1 MNAFFGG
8 GAAATEAF
16 CLGEPSWSRFTI
28 KPLLVLVLVLVLDVD
43 ICGPDFIA
51 ILGSSSISVVSKS
64 GQPALVYFG
73 EQ

>member
-1 MNAFFGG
+1 MLFLEEVLLRLRLFAWGSHRG
-8 GAAATEAF
+8 VV
-16 CLGEPSWSRFTI
+16 LPSSHF
-28 KPLLVLVLVLVLDVD
+28 LFLFLFLML